1 MLRIPVEILST
12 AIAGFSLL
20 PAQAAETSS
29 PPSIS
34 VDADGKVM
42 ATPDLARLTL
52 EVETQAATAAAAGQ
66 ENAKQAS
73 AVLAAV
79 KPVLGPE
86 DKLRTLGYRL
96 IPVHSY
102 RDKSSPSEIK
112 GYRAVNQVEVKVTE
126 VARLGT
132 VIDTALKS
140 GATRV
145 NGPYYSHSRLEELQR
160 QAAVNALERARRLAE
175 ALAQAAG
182 LKIKAVMEEKETG
195 NETFPR
201 PHLFQ
206 LCHYS
211 GPLRGKRYRMLET
224 EIIPEMLLPG
234 IGLERTLIGE
244 IFGEK
249 NAGQGPNRINTAS
262 VMFKKRTGFLQS
274 QGNRSDPVFP
284 PIGEQPQR
292 IVAGIN
298 CRYRLIPVHG
308 SSQEIN
314 DTHRDLQVLILTTRS
329 CAGRITVEV

>member
-1 MLRIPVEILST
+1 MQRIILSIIMVVT
-12 AIAGFSLL
+12 AIAGFSLP
-20 PAQAAETSS
+20 PAQAAETPS

-66 ENAKQAS
+66 ENAKQAI

-96 IPVHSY
+96 TPVHSY
-102 RDKSSPSEIK
+102 RDKSSPAEIK
-112 GYRAVNQVEVKVTE
+112 GYRAVNQVEVKVME

-182 LKIKAVMEEKETG
+182 LKIKAVDKISTGIRSIGPRAAGESRLMAKEASSTPLEVGEE
-195 NETFPR
+195 
-201 PHLFQ
+201 
-206 LCHYS
+206 
-211 GPLRGKRYRMLET
+211 
-224 EIIPEMLLPG
+224 EISAHIQ
-234 IGLERTLIGE
+234 
-244 IFGEK
+244 
-249 NAGQGPNRINTAS
+249 A
-262 VMFKKRTGFLQS
+262 VFLVS
-274 QGNRSDPVFP
+274 P
-284 PIGEQPQR
+284 
-292 IVAGIN
+292 
-298 CRYRLIPVHG
+298 
-308 SSQEIN
+308 
-314 DTHRDLQVLILTTRS
+314 
-329 CAGRITVEV
+329 